1 MIAALVSA
9 VLQGV
14 ADVLALAVRVLPDDP
29 VLVALTRWTLP
40 EQGLCWLAWLLPVG
54 QIAALVGAWAATVG
68 IVWAVGV
75 LLRWAKVIV

>member
-14 ADVLALAVRVLPDDP
+14 ADVLGLAVRVLPDDP

-40 EQGLCWLAWLLPVG
+40 EQGLRWLAWLLPVG
-54 QIAALVGAWAATVG
+54 QIASLVSAWAATVG
-68 IVWAVGV
+68 IIWAVGT
-75 LLRWAKVIV
+75 LLRWARVIS